1 MYNVYVIICIF
12 FCVYVYC
19 MYVLYC
25 FCIDLYA
32 IVCVFCFPFERNYF
46 NIDLLY
52 IMCYYWFN
60 FIAVHIFLSWCV
72 YRIFYSFSSAPFPLC
87 GAFLL
92 PFMAQATEISSPW
105 QRPTLL
111 ASHYTIQDVR
121 KDCRRKRVTERGG
134 AICLKATIA
143 RRPDRRGSSFR
154 LPSLQLFAFSPQKT
168 VFR

>member
-52 IMCYYWFN
+52 IMCYY
-60 FIAVHIFLSWCV
+60 
-72 YRIFYSFSSAPFPLC
+72 
-87 GAFLL
+87 
-92 PFMAQATEISSPW
+92 
-105 QRPTLL
+105 
-111 ASHYTIQDVR
+111 
-121 KDCRRKRVTERGG
+121 
-134 AICLKATIA
+134 
-143 RRPDRRGSSFR
+143 
-154 LPSLQLFAFSPQKT
+154 
-168 VFR
+168 